1 MGSSNLLGITVQYS
15 MDGLKVGE
23 DVVSDVRRKTRKLR
37 RQDGVCRVSGLFR
50 EDMTRLIG
58 FIRLSPLTPL
68 LRYQC
73 LHFIATSAHHL
84 AHHAPKMRAKK
95 PRVAASRADNRRW
108 F

>member
-50 EDMTRLIG
+50 EAMTASRRGGASLDSSDCP
-58 FIRLSPLTPL
+58 LSHL
-68 LRYQC
+68 C
-73 LHFIATSAHHL
+73 SDTSACT
-84 AHHAPKMRAKK
+84 
-95 PRVAASRADNRRW
+95 S
-108 F
+108 